1 VDPVREEHG
10 ALKRLAPLVGVALF
24 FAALAVLHRELRD
37 VHYHELTAAVAGL
50 PPGAVL
56 LALAL
61 TALNYLVLTG
71 YDLLAVDYAGLALHR
86 GRVALAGFLSYAISN
101 SLGFGMLS
109 GAAVRFRFYT
119 RWGVGALELSRI
131 VLFQTTT
138 FWLGLLVLGGAT
150 LGLAPHPWLRA
161 LPGAPL
167 ARSLG
172 LVLLG
177 LGLAYAV
184 LPLVRR
190 TPLRL
195 GRLEVPV
202 PSARLAAGQFVLS
215 ILDWGLAA
223 AVLQA
228 LLPPSAVPFGELLGV
243 FLAAQLVGLVS
254 HVPGGLGVFET
265 LVVLALRPY
274 LPASSVLP
282 ALVLYRA
289 VYYLLPLAVALA
301 LLVADE
307 VSERRA
313 EIAWLGGALGTVTR
327 AVAPRLLAAFT
338 FLAGA
343 VLLFSGATPSAPGR
357 VAWLSDFLPLPLL
370 EASHFLGSLVG
381 VGLLLVSRGVWRRLD
396 AAYYLAA
403 IGLVLGIVASLLKG
417 GDYEEAAFLGFLLLA
432 FAPSRPAFDR
442 RVAFFDGRLAPGWA
456 LAILSVVGASVWLGL
471 FSFKHVEYSHD
482 LWWRFELEQDAPRF
496 LRASV
501 GAMVGLLVFGAM
513 RLLRPAPPEVKAPT
527 DEELA
532 EAERTISA
540 QGSTLPFLAFMRDKA
555 LLFDE
560 SRRGFLMYGV
570 QGRTWVALGDP
581 VGPEELRR
589 ALIRRFLGRCDDYAG
604 RAIFYQVG
612 KDALHL
618 YADFGLTFVKLGEE
632 AHVPLRDFSLEGPDR
647 KPFRNAFR
655 RMERE
660 GGAFRIL
667 SPAEVGGALPALQA
681 VSDDWLSRRGA
692 SEKGFSLGFF
702 QPDYV
707 RRFPAAVIER
717 EGRIIAFATVW
728 PGPGKV
734 ELSVDL
740 MRQVESAP
748 KNAMEVLFVQL
759 MLWGAE
765 QGYERFNLGMAPL
778 SGLEASPLASLWSRL
793 GRIVYRR
800 GEAFYNF
807 QGLRAFKEKF
817 HPAWEPRYL
826 AYPGG
831 LSLPGVMADVSAL
844 VAGGYTRIFR

>member
-1 VDPVREEHG
+1 MDRVPEERG
-10 ALKRLAPLVGVALF
+10 ALRRLAPLAGAALF

-37 VHYHELTAAVAGL
+37 VHYAELSAAVARL
-50 PPGAVL
+50 PSGRVL
-56 LALAL
+56 LALLL

-71 YDLLAVDYAGLALHR
+71 YDQLAVAYAGLRLHR
-86 GRVALAGFLSYAISN
+86 GRVALAGFVSYAISN
-101 SLGFGMLS
+101 NLGFGILS

-119 RWGVGALELSRI
+119 RWGVGALDLSKI
-131 VLFQTTT
+131 VLFQSTT
-138 FWLGLLVLGGAT
+138 FWLGLLALGGAT
-150 LGLAPHPWLRA
+150 LGFAPHPWLRD
-161 LPGAPL
+161 LPAAPL
-167 ARSLG
+167 VRALG
-172 LVLLG
+172 LALLG

-184 LPLVRR
+184 LPLARQA
-190 TPLRL
+190 PLRL
-195 GRLEVPV
+195 GRFEVPV
-202 PSARLAAGQFVLS
+202 PTARLAAGQFVLS
-215 ILDWGLAA
+215 ILDWSLAA

-228 LLPPSAVPFGELLGV
+228 LLPPGAVPFGELLGA
-243 FLAAQLVGLVS
+243 FLAAQIVGLVS

-265 LVVLALRPY
+265 LMVLALKPY
-274 LPASSVLP
+274 LPAGSVLP

-289 VYYLLPLAVALA
+289 VYYLLPLAAALA

-313 EIAWLGGALGTVTR
+313 QIAWLGGTLGTVTR

-343 VLLFSGATPSAPGR
+343 ALLFSGATPSAPRR

-370 EASHFLGSLVG
+370 EISHFLGSLVG

-403 IGLVLGIVASLLKG
+403 AGLVLGIVASLLKG
-417 GDYEEAAFLGFLLLA
+417 GDYEEAALLGFLLLA

-501 GAMVGLLVFGAM
+501 GAMVALLVFGAT
-513 RLLRPAPPEVKAPT
+513 RLLRPAPPEVRPPT

-532 EAERTISA
+532 EAGRAISA
-540 QGSTLPFLAFMRDKA
+540 QSSTLPFLAFMRDKT

-560 SRRGFLMYGV
+560 SRTGFLMYGV
-570 QGRTWVALGDP
+570 RGRTWVALGDP
-581 VGPEELRR
+581 VGPEGTRR
-589 ALIRRFLGRCDDYAG
+589 DLVRRFLERCDDYAG
-604 RAIFYQVG
+604 RPVFYQVG
-612 KDALHL
+612 KDSLHHF
-618 YADFGLTFVKLGEE
+618 ADFGLTFVKLGEE
-632 AHVPLRDFSLEGPDR
+632 ARVPLRGFSLEGAER
-647 KPFRNAFR
+647 KPFRNAR
-655 RMERE
+655 RRLERE
-660 GGAFRIL
+660 GGTFRVL
-667 SPAEVGGALPALQA
+667 SREDVTAELDALRV

-702 QPDYV
+702 QPEYV
-707 RRFPAAVIER
+707 RRFPAAVIEKD
-717 EGRIIAFATVW
+717 GQIAAFASVW
-728 PGPGKV
+728 PGPGKM

-740 MRQVESAP
+740 MRHLESAP
-748 KNAMEVLFVQL
+748 KNAMEVLFVHL

-765 QGYERFNLGMAPL
+765 QGYEWFNLGMAPL
-778 SGLEASPLASLWSRL
+778 SGLEASPLAPLWSRL

-817 HPAWEPRYL
+817 HPVWEPRYL

-831 LSLPGVMADVSAL
+831 LSLPRVMADVSAL

>member
-1 VDPVREEHG
+1 M
-10 ALKRLAPLVGVALF
+10 
-24 FAALAVLHRELRD
+24 LHRELRD
-37 VHYHELTAAVAGL
+37 VHYAELSAAVARL
-50 PPGAVL
+50 PSGRVL
-56 LALAL
+56 LALLL

-71 YDLLAVDYAGLALHR
+71 YDQLAVAYAGLRLHR
-86 GRVALAGFLSYAISN
+86 GRVALAGFVSYAISN

-119 RWGVGALELSRI
+119 RWGVSALELSKI
-131 VLFQTTT
+131 VLFQSTT

-150 LGLAPHPWLRA
+150 LGFAPHPWMRDLPAAPLVRA
-161 LPGAPL
+161 LGL
-167 ARSLG
+167 A
-172 LVLLG
+172 LLG
-177 LGLAYAV
+177 LGLAYAL
-184 LPLVRR
+184 LPLARKA
-190 TPLRL
+190 PLRL
-195 GRLEVPV
+195 RRLEVPV
-202 PSARLAAGQFVLS
+202 PTARLAAGQFVLS

-228 LLPPSAVPFGELLGV
+228 LLPPGAVPFGELLGA
-243 FLAAQLVGLVS
+243 FLAAQIVGLVS

-265 LVVLALRPY
+265 LMVLALKPY
-274 LPASSVLP
+274 LPATSVLP

-289 VYYLLPLAVALA
+289 VYYLLPLAAALA

-313 EIAWLGGALGTVTR
+313 QIAWLGGALGTVTR

-357 VAWLSDFLPLPLL
+357 VEWLSDFLPLPLL
-370 EASHFLGSLVG
+370 EVSHFLGSLVG
-381 VGLLLVSRGVWRRLD
+381 VGLLVVSRGVWRRLD

-403 IGLVLGIVASLLKG
+403 LGLVLGIVASLLKG
-417 GDYEEAAFLGFLLLA
+417 GDYEEAALLGFVLLA

-482 LWWRFELEQDAPRF
+482 LWWRFELEQDASRF

-501 GAMVGLLVFGAM
+501 GAMVALLVFGAT
-513 RLLRPAPPEVKAPT
+513 RLLRPAPPEVKPPT

-532 EAERTISA
+532 EAERAISA
-540 QGSTLPFLAFMRDKA
+540 QSSTLPFLAFMRDKA

-560 SRRGFLMYGV
+560 SRTGFLMYGV
-570 QGRTWVALGDP
+570 RGRTWVALGDP
-581 VGPEELRR
+581 VGPEVIRPDLV
-589 ALIRRFLGRCDDYAG
+589 RRFLERCDDYAG
-604 RAIFYQVG
+604 RPVFYQVG
-612 KDALHL
+612 KESLHHF
-618 YADFGLTFVKLGEE
+618 ADFGLTFVKLGEE
-632 AHVPLRDFSLEGPDR
+632 ARVPLRGFSLEGAER
-647 KPFRNAFR
+647 KPFRNALR
-655 RMERE
+655 RLERE
-660 GGAFRIL
+660 GGTFRVL
-667 SPAEVGGALPALQA
+667 SREDVAAELDALRA
-681 VSDDWLSRRGA
+681 VSDDWLSRRGV

-702 QPDYV
+702 QPEYV
-707 RRFPAAVIER
+707 RRFPAAVIEKD
-717 EGRIIAFATVW
+717 GQIAAFATLW

-740 MRQVESAP
+740 MRHTESAP
-748 KNAMEVLFVQL
+748 KNAMEVLFVHL

-765 QGYERFNLGMAPL
+765 QGYQWFNLGMAPL
-778 SGLEASPLASLWSRL
+778 SGLEASPLAPLWSRL

-800 GEAFYNF
+800 GETFYNF

-817 HPAWEPRYL
+817 RPVWEPRYL

>member
-1 VDPVREEHG
+1 VDPVGAEHG
-10 ALKRLAPLVGVALF
+10 ALRRLAPLVGAALF

-37 VHYHELTAAVAGL
+37 VRYHELTGAVMAL
-50 PPGAVL
+50 PRGAVL

-61 TALNYLVLTG
+61 TTLNYLVLTG
-71 YDLLAVDYAGLALHR
+71 YDLLAVDYVGLALHR

-119 RWGVGALELSRI
+119 RWGVGALDLSRI

-161 LPGAPL
+161 MPGAPF
-167 ARSLG
+167 ARGLG
-172 LVLLG
+172 VGLLG
-177 LGLAYAV
+177 VGLAYAV

-190 TPLRL
+190 APLRL
-195 GRLEVPV
+195 GRVHVEV
-202 PSARLAAGQFVLS
+202 PSARLAAGQFALS

-228 LLPPSAVPFGELLGV
+228 LLPPSAVPFGELLGA

-254 HVPGGLGVFET
+254 HVPGGLGIFET
-265 LVVLALRPY
+265 LMVLALKPY
-274 LPASSVLP
+274 LPASAVLP

-301 LLVADE
+301 LLIADE

-313 EIAWLGGALGTVTR
+313 EIAWMGGALATVTR

-357 VAWLSDFLPLPLL
+357 VEWMSDFLPLPLL
-370 EASHFLGSLVG
+370 EISHFLGSLVG

-403 IGLVLGIVASLLKG
+403 LGLCLGIVASLLKG
-417 GDYEEAAFLGFLLLA
+417 GDYEEAALLALLLLA

-442 RVAFFDGRLAPGWA
+442 RAAFFDGRLAPGWA
-456 LAILSVVGASVWLGL
+456 LAVLSVVGASVWLGF

-482 LWWRFELEQDAPRF
+482 LWWRFELDQDAPRF

-501 GAMVGLLVFGAM
+501 GAMVGLLVFGAT
-513 RLLRPAPPEVKAPT
+513 RVLRPAPPEVKPPT
-527 DEELA
+527 GEELA
-532 EAERTISA
+532 EAERAISA
-540 QGSTLPFLAFMRDKA
+540 QSSTLPFLAFMGDKA

-560 SRRGFLMYGV
+560 SRTGFLMYGV
-570 QGRTWVALGDP
+570 RGRTWVVLGDP
-581 VGPEELRR
+581 VGPERLRR
-589 ALIRRFLGRCDDYAG
+589 DLVRRFLGRCDDYAG
-604 RAIFYQVG
+604 RPIFYQVG
-612 KDALHL
+612 REALHL

-632 AHVPLRDFSLEGPDR
+632 ARVPLRGFSLDGPDR
-647 KPFRNAFR
+647 KPFRNALR
-655 RMERE
+655 RLERE
-660 GGAFRIL
+660 GGSFRIL
-667 SPAEVGGALPALQA
+667 PPEDVAAELEALRA

-702 QPDYV
+702 QEDYV
-707 RRFPAAVIER
+707 RRFPAAVIEKD
-717 EGRIIAFATVW
+717 GRIVAFATLW

-740 MRQVESAP
+740 MRHVESAP
-748 KNAMEVLFVQL
+748 KGAMEVLFVHV
-759 MLWGAE
+759 MRWGAE
-765 QGYERFNLGMAPL
+765 QGYEWFNLGMAPL

-817 HPAWEPRYL
+817 HPVWEPRYL

-831 LSLPGVMADVSAL
+831 LSLPVVMADVSAL

>member
-1 VDPVREEHG
+1 
-10 ALKRLAPLVGVALF
+10 
-24 FAALAVLHRELRD
+24 
-37 VHYHELTAAVAGL
+37 
-50 PPGAVL
+50 
-56 LALAL
+56 
-61 TALNYLVLTG
+61 
-71 YDLLAVDYAGLALHR
+71 
-86 GRVALAGFLSYAISN
+86 
-101 SLGFGMLS
+101 
-109 GAAVRFRFYT
+109 
-119 RWGVGALELSRI
+119 
-131 VLFQTTT
+131 
-138 FWLGLLVLGGAT
+138 
-150 LGLAPHPWLRA
+150 
-161 LPGAPL
+161 
-167 ARSLG
+167 
-172 LVLLG
+172 LG
-177 LGLAYAV
+177 LGLAYAL

-190 TPLRL
+190 APLRL

-202 PSARLAAGQFVLS
+202 PTARLAAGQFVLS

-254 HVPGGLGVFET
+254 HVPGGLGIFET

-274 LPASSVLP
+274 LPAASVLP

-313 EIAWLGGALGTVTR
+313 TVAWMGGALATVTR

-357 VAWLSDFLPLPLL
+357 VAWMSGFLPLPLL
-370 EASHFLGSLVG
+370 EASHFLGSLMG

-403 IGLVLGIVASLLKG
+403 LGLVLGIVASLLKG
-417 GDYEEAAFLGFLLLA
+417 GDYEEAALLGLLLLA

-442 RVAFFDGRLAPGWA
+442 RAAFFGGRLAPGWA
-456 LAILSVVGASVWLGL
+456 LAVVSVVAASVWLGF

-482 LWWRFELEQDAPRF
+482 LWWSFEFEQDAPRF

-501 GAMVGLLVFGAM
+501 GAMVGLLVFGTT
-513 RLLRPAPPEVKAPT
+513 RLLRPAPPEVPRPS
-527 DEELA
+527 DEELE
-532 EAERTISA
+532 EAGRAIAA

-555 LLFDE
+555 LLFDD

-589 ALIRRFLGRCDDYAG
+589 DLVRRFLGRCDDYAG

-612 KDALHL
+612 KETLHL

-632 AHVPLRDFSLEGPDR
+632 AHVRLRGFSLEGPDR
-647 KPFRNAFR
+647 KPLRNGLR

-660 GGAFRIL
+660 GGSFRIL
-667 SPAEVGGALPALQA
+667 PREEVAAALPALRA

-702 QPDYV
+702 EPDYV
-707 RRFPAAVIER
+707 RRFPAAVLER
-717 EGRIIAFATVW
+717 EGRIVAFATVW
-728 PGPGKV
+728 PGPGQV

-740 MRQVESAP
+740 MRQLESAP
-748 KNAMEVLFVQL
+748 KSAMEVLFVQL
-759 MLWGAE
+759 MLWGAG

-778 SGLEASPLASLWSRL
+778 SGLEASPLAPLWSRL
-793 GRIVYRR
+793 GRAVYRR

-817 HPAWEPRYL
+817 HPDWEPRYL

-831 LSLPGVMADVSAL
+831 LSLPRVMADVSAL

>member
-1 VDPVREEHG
+1 
-10 ALKRLAPLVGVALF
+10 
-24 FAALAVLHRELRD
+24 
-37 VHYHELTAAVAGL
+37 
-50 PPGAVL
+50 
-56 LALAL
+56 
-61 TALNYLVLTG
+61 
-71 YDLLAVDYAGLALHR
+71 
-86 GRVALAGFLSYAISN
+86 
-101 SLGFGMLS
+101 MLS

-119 RWGVGALELSRI
+119 RWGVGALELSKI
-131 VLFQTTT
+131 VLFQSTT

-150 LGLAPHPWLRA
+150 LGFAPHPWLRD
-161 LPGAPL
+161 LPAAPL
-167 ARSLG
+167 VRALG

-190 TPLRL
+190 APLRF
-195 GRLEVPV
+195 GRFEVPV
-202 PSARLAAGQFVLS
+202 PTERLAAGQFVLS

-223 AVLQA
+223 AVLWA
-228 LLPPSAVPFGELLGV
+228 LLPPGAVPFGELLGA

-265 LVVLALRPY
+265 LVVLALKPY
-274 LPASSVLP
+274 LPAGAVLP

-289 VYYLLPLAVALA
+289 VYYLVPLAAALA

-307 VSERRA
+307 VRERRA
-313 EIAWLGGALGTVTR
+313 QIAWLGGAFGTVTR
-327 AVAPRLLAAFT
+327 ALAPRLLAAFT
-338 FLAGA
+338 FMAGA
-343 VLLFSGATPSAPGR
+343 VLLFSGATPSVPGR
-357 VAWLSDFLPLPLL
+357 VAWLSGFLPLPLL
-370 EASHFLGSLVG
+370 EAWHFLGSLVG

-403 IGLVLGIVASLLKG
+403 LGLVLGIVASLLKG
-417 GDYEEAAFLGFLLLA
+417 GDYEEAALLGLVLLA

-442 RVAFFDGRLAPGWA
+442 RAAFFDGRLAPGWL
-456 LAILSVVGASVWLGL
+456 LAVVVVVASSVWLGL
-471 FSFKHVEYSHD
+471 FSYKHVEYSHD

-501 GAMVGLLVFGAM
+501 GAMVALLAFGVA
-513 RLLRPAPPEVKAPT
+513 RLMRPAPPELAAPT
-527 DEELA
+527 DAELA
-532 EAERTISA
+532 DAERIISA
-540 QGSTLPFLAFMRDKA
+540 QGATLPFLAFMRDKA

-560 SRRGFLMYGV
+560 TRAGFLMYGV
-570 QGRTWVALGDP
+570 RGRTWVALGDP
-581 VGPEELRR
+581 VGPDERR
-589 ALIRRFLGRCDDYAG
+589 RGLIRHFLGRCDDYAG
-604 RAIFYQVG
+604 RPIFYQVG
-612 KDALHL
+612 KDTLHL

-632 AHVPLRDFSLEGPDR
+632 ARVPLRGFSLEGADR
-647 KPFRNAFR
+647 KPFRNALR

-660 GGAFRIL
+660 GGTFRML
-667 SPAEVGGALPALQA
+667 TREEVATQLEALRA
-681 VSDDWLSRRGA
+681 VSDEWLCGRGA

-702 QPDYV
+702 DPEYV

-717 EGRIIAFATVW
+717 EGRITAFATVW
-728 PGPGKV
+728 PGPGKS

-740 MRQVESAP
+740 MRHLDSAP
-748 KNAMEVLFVQL
+748 KNAMEVLFVHL
-759 MLWGAE
+759 MRWGAE
-765 QGYERFNLGMAPL
+765 QGYLWFNLGMAPL

-800 GEAFYNF
+800 GETFYNF

-817 HPAWEPRYL
+817 HPVWEPRYL

>member
-1 VDPVREEHG
+1 MR
-10 ALKRLAPLVGVALF
+10 RFAPLAGAALF
-24 FAALAVLHRELRD
+24 LAALVVLHRELRE
-37 VHYHELTAAVAGL
+37 VHYAELCAAVARL
-50 PPGAVL
+50 PRGRVL
-56 LALAL
+56 FAFLLV
-61 TALNYLVLTG
+61 ALNYLVLTG
-71 YDLLAVDYAGLALHR
+71 YDQLAVAYAGVRLHR
-86 GRVALAGFLSYAISN
+86 GRVALAGFVSYAISN

-119 RWGVGALELSRI
+119 RWGVGAVELSRI

-138 FWLGLLVLGGAT
+138 FWLGLLALGGAT
-150 LGLAPHPWLRA
+150 LGFAPHPWLRD
-161 LPGAPL
+161 LPAAPFVRAIGL
-167 ARSLG
+167 A
-172 LVLLG
+172 LLG
-177 LGLAYAV
+177 LGLGYAV

-190 TPLRL
+190 APLRL

-202 PSARLAAGQFVLS
+202 PTLRLAAGQFVLS

-228 LLPPSAVPFGELLGV
+228 LLPPRTVPFGELLGA
-243 FLAAQLVGLVS
+243 FLAAQIVGLVS

-265 LVVLALRPY
+265 LMVVALKPY
-274 LPASSVLP
+274 LPAGSVLP

-289 VYYLLPLAVALA
+289 VYYLLPLTAALA
-301 LLVADE
+301 LLVANE
-307 VSERRA
+307 VQERRA
-313 EIAWLGGALGTVTR
+313 QIAWLGGALGTVTR

-338 FLAGA
+338 FLGGA
-343 VLLFSGATPSAPGR
+343 ILLFSGATPSAPGR

-381 VGLLLVSRGVWRRLD
+381 VGLLIVSRGVWRRLD
-396 AAYYLAA
+396 VAYYLAA
-403 IGLVLGIVASLLKG
+403 LGLVLGIVASLLKG
-417 GDYEEAAFLGFLLLA
+417 GDYEEAVLLGFVLLA
-432 FAPSRPAFDR
+432 FAPSRPEFDR

-501 GAMVGLLVFGAM
+501 GAMVALLVFGAT
-513 RLLRPAPPEVKAPT
+513 RLLRPAPPQLQPPT
-527 DEELA
+527 DGELA
-532 EAERTISA
+532 GAERVIAA

-560 SRRGFLMYGV
+560 SRAGFLMYGV
-570 QGRTWVALGDP
+570 RGCTWVALGDP
-581 VGPEELRR
+581 VGPEVTRR
-589 ALIRRFLGRCDDYAG
+589 DLVRRFLERCDDYAG
-604 RAIFYQVG
+604 RPVFYQVG
-612 KDALHL
+612 KDSLHHF
-618 YADFGLTFVKLGEE
+618 ADFGLTFVKLGEE
-632 AHVPLRDFSLEGPDR
+632 ARVPLSGFSLEGADR
-647 KPFRNAFR
+647 KPFRNALR
-655 RMERE
+655 RLERE
-660 GGAFRIL
+660 GGTFRIL
-667 SPAEVGGALPALQA
+667 SREDVAAELDALRV

-707 RRFPAAVIER
+707 RRFPAAVIEKD
-717 EGRIIAFATVW
+717 GQIAAFATLW
-728 PGPGKV
+728 PGPGTV

-740 MRQVESAP
+740 MRHRGSAP
-748 KNAMEVLFVQL
+748 KNAMEVLFVHL

-765 QGYERFNLGMAPL
+765 QGYEWFNLGTAPL
-778 SGLEASPLASLWSRL
+778 SGLEASPLAPLWSRL

-817 HPAWEPRYL
+817 HPDWEPRYL